1 MVRRLPPTP
10 RPKAESPEPTPEPTP
25 QPPVEAPP
33 AKTNAAARAKT
44 ASAAK
49 PATKKATARPATKEP
64 AAKPAT
70 RKPAVQPGITKSA
83 AKPATR
89 NPAAQPGIKKPA
101 VRPAAKK
108 PAAQPATKK
117 PVAKGPP
124 AAKGP
129 RAKRPPPTSSRET
142 TRGAL
147 APTSNGTIGADS
159 ASARKRRN
167 NPPPTARAT
176 LGAAPLIAACTGLSK
191 HEAEALDA
199 CARALG
205 APRMLQPGDDP
216 MNPLVTHVVVSSDA
230 TQLTPRAYAA
240 LAYGAWVLDA
250 SWVLR
255 SFEAGE
261 WLDEKEF
268 QSPNL
273 CPALAGVAEARAAC
287 AEHGPPLVGKTISV
301 WGTSLLPAGVLSKVC
316 TSAGASWTA
325 TPRLANVLINDD
337 EPRSAPASWKRNGD
351 THLVG
356 SAWVYEQILPSR
368 RPEGAG
374 PSGANDAIEVATSE
388 APSSQSSSQ
397 EY

>member
-1 MVRRLPPTP
+1 MVRRLRHTP
-10 RPKAESPEPTPEPTP
+10 RPKAESPEPTPKPTS

-33 AKTNAAARAKT
+33 AKTHAAARAGT
-44 ASAAK
+44 VSAAK

-64 AAKPAT
+64 TAKPAT
-70 RKPAVQPGITKSA
+70 IT
-83 AKPATR
+83 
-89 NPAAQPGIKKPA
+89 PAARPDIKKPA

-108 PAAQPATKK
+108 SAARPAAKKPATKR
-117 PVAKGPP
+117 PP

-129 RAKRPPPTSSRET
+129 RAKRPPPTSSREAS
-142 TRGAL
+142 RGAL

-159 ASARKRRN
+159 ASARKRRKI
-167 NPPPTARAT
+167 PPPTARAALRAT
-176 LGAAPLIAACTGLSK
+176 PLIAACTGISK

-216 MNPLVTHVVVSSDA
+216 TSPLVTHVVVSSNA

-255 SFEAGE
+255 SFEAVE

-268 QSPNL
+268 QSPSL

-301 WGTSLLPAGVLSKVC
+301 WGTSLLPASLLSKVC
-316 TSAGASWTA
+316 IAAGASWTA

-337 EPRSAPASWKRNGD
+337 EPRSAPASWWKRKGD

-356 SAWVYEQILPSR
+356 SAWVCEQILPSR
-368 RPEGAG
+368 RLEGAG
-374 PSGANDAIEVATSE
+374 PSGANDAIEEAVSE
-388 APSSQSSSQ
+388 APSSQSSSR